1 MGGLWLWLLCALWPQ
16 AIALSPSLP
25 PVEQYEVVWP
35 KRLPG
40 PRTRRALPSHRGLY
54 PESVSY
60 VLGAGGHTFTLH
72 LRINR
77 DLLGVGYTETY
88 SAANGSEVTEQWHG
102 QDHCL
107 YQGHVEGHQSSAAS
121 LSTCDGLRGFFRVGS
136 AIHVI
141 EPLDGGGEEGQH
153 AVYQARHLQQ
163 KAGTCGV
170 SDASLDNLLG
180 PRVSAAFRPQPRN
193 WPLSRDTRY
202 VELYVVTDSK
212 EFQQLGSREA
222 VRRRVLEVVNH
233 VDKFYQELNFRVVLV
248 GLEIWSRDKVPISPH
263 ANITLE
269 NFLSWRAQDLMGRH
283 PHDNVQLIT
292 GVDFTGTT
300 VGLAQVSAL
309 CSRASGAVNQ
319 DHSQNPIGVASTMA
333 HELGH
338 NLGMN
343 HDENVQG
350 CYCPVPRE
358 GGGCIMAA
366 SIGSKFP
373 RTFSRCSR
381 TDLEM
386 FLEKP
391 QTGCLANA
399 PDPDR
404 LVGGPVCGN
413 MFVERGEQCDC
424 GTPQDCQ
431 NRCCNATTC
440 QLAEGA
446 KCAHGTCCHEC
457 RVKPAGEPCR
467 PQRDQCDLEEF
478 CDGRSP
484 ACPED
489 VFQENGTPC
498 PGGYCFNGHCPTL
511 AQRCQELWGPG
522 AQVAADTCFSFSISP
537 GCRGRI
543 TPSMGRADR
552 CGVLYCAGGRQ
563 PPERSSCTLSS
574 YSGNC
579 QALHMDSE
587 ASAYEPVPQGTRCDK
602 GKICWEGRCQ
612 DLQVYRSKNCSAQC
626 HNHGVCNHKR
636 ECHCHVGWAPPHCA
650 ELLTDMQAAS
660 SHVQST
666 LPSPYLPTEGTRPA
680 QTCST
685 HQAPPKAEAQAAC
698 QANLC
703 TPIATCQAQ
712 CWRDHTW
719 NDSGGQRPQS
729 PAEAPHPKVTRAPA
743 QCAAT
748 AQVWRGTSEPS
759 AGIPGS
765 LPGPPRTWL
774 DARLHSGLWPAR
786 PCCQGPVLA
795 GWARTA
801 ACASAGAGALGRPLA
816 RAARRFPALDFLTI
830 KSCVSPA
837 NCRASSVGR
846 EVLSTQSTFLWPG
859 I

>member
-579 QALHMDSE
+579 QALHVDSE

-650 ELLTDMQAAS
+650 ELLTDMQAAPGSLLVSVLVPLVLLMAMLATLAGVIVHRKVWSRVPRRSVAPKTTMGLSNPLFQEAGS
-660 SHVQST
+660 SGPTKGRAPGPPKLVST
-666 LPSPYLPTEGTRPA
+666 THPSQPVRATVAPKRLPPAPPVMSSPPFPVPIYPQKAPDQLRPA
-680 QTCST
+680 PPTKPLPKLKPKQPVKPTS
-685 HQAPPKAEAQAAC
+685 APPLPPVK
-698 QANLC
+698 
-703 TPIATCQAQ
+703 
-712 CWRDHTW
+712 
-719 NDSGGQRPQS
+719 
-729 PAEAPHPKVTRAPA
+729 
-743 QCAAT
+743 
-748 AQVWRGTSEPS
+748 PS
-759 AGIPGS
+759 AGETTPGMTQGVK
-765 LPGPPRTWL
+765 GPKVPLKPRI
-774 DARLHSGLWPAR
+774 
-786 PCCQGPVLA
+786 
-795 GWARTA
+795 
-801 ACASAGAGALGRPLA
+801 
-816 RAARRFPALDFLTI
+816 RR
-830 KSCVSPA
+830 
-837 NCRASSVGR
+837 
-846 EVLSTQSTFLWPG
+846 
-859 I
+859 

>member
-170 SDASLDNLLG
+170 SNASLDNLLG

-269 NFLSWRAQDLMGRH
+269 NFLSWRAQDLIGRH

-579 QALHMDSE
+579 QALHVDSE

-650 ELLTDMQAAS
+650 ELLTDMQAAPGSLLVSVLVPLVLLMAMLATLAGVIVHRKVWSRVPRRSVAPKTTMGLSNPLFQEAGS
-660 SHVQST
+660 SGPTKGRAPGPPKLVST
-666 LPSPYLPTEGTRPA
+666 THPSQPVRATVAPKRLPPAPPVMSSPPFPVPIYPQKAPDQLRPA
-680 QTCST
+680 PPTKPLPKLKPKQPVKPTS
-685 HQAPPKAEAQAAC
+685 APPLPPVK
-698 QANLC
+698 
-703 TPIATCQAQ
+703 
-712 CWRDHTW
+712 
-719 NDSGGQRPQS
+719 
-729 PAEAPHPKVTRAPA
+729 
-743 QCAAT
+743 
-748 AQVWRGTSEPS
+748 PS
-759 AGIPGS
+759 AGETTPGMTQGVK
-765 LPGPPRTWL
+765 GPKVPLKPRI
-774 DARLHSGLWPAR
+774 
-786 PCCQGPVLA
+786 
-795 GWARTA
+795 
-801 ACASAGAGALGRPLA
+801 
-816 RAARRFPALDFLTI
+816 RR
-830 KSCVSPA
+830 
-837 NCRASSVGR
+837 
-846 EVLSTQSTFLWPG
+846 
-859 I
+859 